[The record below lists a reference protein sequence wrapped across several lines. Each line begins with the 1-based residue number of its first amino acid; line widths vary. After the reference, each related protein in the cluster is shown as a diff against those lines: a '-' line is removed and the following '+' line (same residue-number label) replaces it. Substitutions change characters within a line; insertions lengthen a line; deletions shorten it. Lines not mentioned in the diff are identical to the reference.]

1 MLIYPITGRHRNTAS
16 HRAFAEGYLL
26 DAKLLHWFR
35 DNYQPD
41 VEKRDDWRFAPL
53 DGKGAKGAP
62 VALDGVSPAC
72 ILVAGYDPLHDEGVA
87 YAARLREAGI
97 AVELLDYPGMVHGFF
112 QYGGAI
118 DTARAALREAVLALR
133 RAFGSA

>member
-35 DNYQPD
+35 NNYQPD

-62 VALDGVSPAC
+62 VALDGVAPAC

-118 DTARAALREAVLALR
+118 DTARAAHRDAVLALR
-133 RAFGSA
+133 RAFGTA